1 MLVVRG
7 RRGDRNVH
15 STNLID
21 LVVLDFREND
31 LFLDAQAV
39 IAAAVERAR
48 VDSSKIADTGDRD
61 AHQAIQELV
70 HAVAAQRYFA
80 ADGLTVAYF
89 ERRHRLL
96 GLGDGGLLARD

>member
-7 RRGDRNVH
+7 RRGNGDVH
-15 STNLID
+15 PTNLID

-39 IAAAVERAR
+39 VAAAVEGAR
-48 VDSSKIADTGDRD
+48 VDAAKIADTGDRD
-61 AHQAIQELV
+61 TPQTTQELV

-96 GLGDGGLLARD
+96 GFGDGGLL